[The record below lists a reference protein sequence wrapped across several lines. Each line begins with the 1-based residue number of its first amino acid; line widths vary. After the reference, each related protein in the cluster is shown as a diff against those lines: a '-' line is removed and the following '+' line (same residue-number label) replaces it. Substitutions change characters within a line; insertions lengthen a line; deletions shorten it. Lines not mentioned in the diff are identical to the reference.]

1 MARGGNC
8 SLPSVVARKHLQ
20 GEKVHIGGLG
30 RVAVLI
36 GSQAV
41 VVSHVCAWSIDSR
54 LLCPGFSTRNSVFLV
69 G

>member
-30 RVAVLI
+30 RVAVLT

-41 VVSHVCAWSIDSR
+41 VVSHVCAWSIDS
-54 LLCPGFSTRNSVFLV
+54 
-69 G
+69 